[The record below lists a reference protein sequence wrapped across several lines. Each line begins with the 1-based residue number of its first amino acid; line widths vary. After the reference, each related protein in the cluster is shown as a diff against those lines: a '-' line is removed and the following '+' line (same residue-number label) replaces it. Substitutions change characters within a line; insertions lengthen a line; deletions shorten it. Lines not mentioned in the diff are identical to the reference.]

1 MKVVNFLK
9 YLDKLLKI
17 LKTDR
22 NTFFTY
28 IFTIITAYI
37 VVDRLVEL
45 LFICFTGM
53 SVSYW
58 GPIQYTLALACPVFA
73 FLFSGSSSYAKS
85 DVTKLSLFYSY
96 VIAIYLVALSMFD
109 QWLNMI
115 EWLLLT
121 SLPNYVEFISNFYNL
136 VQPAFRMAAFYLP
149 LTTAYPLFK
158 WLYMKIND
166 TKDIRDS
173 IADYTG
179 IDLSDKKTGWG
190 PYTCEI
196 TLGPDK
202 ETSKIVKIPEIRRFE
217 SLLVVGVSGSGK
229 TSMIF
234 EPMIAKDLEKKKFFR
249 DISKEM
255 GFTALK
261 TGIASLNCPY
271 DNDYLNQNFNLN
283 MIQATSGKEKIFK
296 TYLGKMILS
305 DSNNITYKNIGLT
318 YLSPDFE
325 STSHIIEVAKN
336 MDIPVNLID
345 PAYPDSPGLNPFI
358 YDNPSATAVAISS
371 VLKGMYT
378 STHTDVEEA
387 FRENITMQAV
397 ENLSI
402 LLKEMYPRLHD
413 GLLPNLEDLLELLTN
428 FNLVE
433 DMCKQLEEI
442 PELAEKYKMQLNY
455 FKKNFYSTGT
465 GRADTEK
472 YVYSATTQLDN
483 LLRISSVRNIL
494 CNRVNNIDYDKA
506 LANGE
511 ITLICTR
518 RGDLGAT
525 AHKAFGLFFLLIM
538 QYSILKRPGS
548 ERTRIPHFLYIDEFP
563 DFICPSTDSIFTLYR
578 KYRVGTIISAQ
589 NLGQLGDEKSSKRQ
603 TILANCASKIVF
615 GNNTPEDNNWWTL
628 ELGEK
633 REWKFTNNYD
643 TEKGEY
649 DKKLGGI
656 VYGYK
661 ANYTA
666 GKIQSLKF
674 KNCMYK
680 VKDMKGKNIVGT
692 LKLDFL
698 ESKYKEKQESKKYDF
713 TKFTNGIVTD
723 SKPKKSKKTTLTTS
737 DTDNNDFEID
747 PIKTDTTDSKFLFDN
762 EDAII
767 FDFKKRDNN

>member
-1 MKVVNFLK
+1 MK

-17 LKTDR
+17 LKTNR

-53 SVSYW
+53 SISYW

-85 DVTKLSLFYSY
+85 NASKLILFNSY
-96 VIAIYLVALSMFD
+96 VIALYIIAISMFD
-109 QWLNMI
+109 QFLNSTL
-115 EWLLLT
+115 WLLIT
-121 SLPNYVEFISNFYNL
+121 SLPNYVEFISDFHNL
-136 VQPAFRMAAFYLP
+136 VTPAFKSLALYLP

-173 IADYTG
+173 IGDYGG
-179 IDLSDKKTGWG
+179 IDLSDKTIGWG
-190 PYTCEI
+190 PYTCETSI
-196 TLGPDK
+196 GMDK
-202 ETSKIVKIPEIRRFE
+202 DTSKTVKIPELRRFE

-234 EPMIAKDLEKKKFFR
+234 EPMIAKDLEKKNFFR
-249 DISKEM
+249 EISKEM

-261 TGIASLNCPY
+261 TGIATLNCPY
-271 DNDYLNQNFNLN
+271 DNNYLNKNFNLN
-283 MIQATSGKEKIFK
+283 MIQPTSGKEKLYK
-296 TYLGKMILS
+296 VYMNKMILN

-325 STSHIIEVAKN
+325 STSHILEVAKN
-336 MDIPVNLID
+336 LDVPVNLID
-345 PAYPDSPGLNPFI
+345 PAFPDSPGLNPFI
-358 YDNPSATAVAISS
+358 YDDPTATALAISS
-371 VLKGMYT
+371 VLKGMYA

-387 FRENITMQAV
+387 FRENVTMQAV

-428 FNLVE
+428 FDLVE
-433 DMCKQLEEI
+433 KMCNELEKI
-442 PELAEKYKMQLNY
+442 PELSEKYKLQLNY

-538 QYSILKRPGS
+538 QYSVLRRPGN
-548 ERTRIPHFLYIDEFP
+548 ERTRIPHFLYIDEFS
-563 DFICPSTDSIFTLYR
+563 DFICSATDSIFTLYR
-578 KYRVGTIISAQ
+578 KYRIGTIISAQ
-589 NLGQLGDEKSSKRQ
+589 NLGQLGDEKSTKRQ

-615 GNNTPEDNNWWTL
+615 GNNTPADNDWWSL

-633 REWKFTNNYD
+633 REWTFNNTYD
-643 TEKGEY
+643 TAKGEY

-656 VYGYK
+656 IYK
-661 ANYTA
+661 WKPNYQP
-666 GKIQSLKF
+666 GKVQALKF

-680 VKDMKGKNIVGT
+680 VKDMKGKNLIGT
-692 LKLDFL
+692 MTVDFL
-698 ESKYKEKQESKKYDF
+698 ESKYKEKHPSKNYDF

-723 SKPKKSKKTTLTTS
+723 SNESKPKKNKFKPNEIEFDST
-737 DTDNNDFEID
+737 NGEID
-747 PIKTDTTDSKFLFDN
+747 PIQTDTNDSKYLFDN

-767 FDFKKRDNN
+767 FDFKKNK

>member
-1 MKVVNFLK
+1 MK

-22 NTFFTY
+22 NTFLTY
-28 IFTIITAYI
+28 ILTIITTYI
-37 VVDRLVEL
+37 VIDRFVEL

-73 FLFSGSSSYAKS
+73 FLFSGSSAYAKS
-85 DVTKLSLFYSY
+85 DVKKLDLFYTY
-96 VIAIYLVALSMFD
+96 VIALYIIALSMFD
-109 QWLNMI
+109 QWLNFI
-115 EWLLLT
+115 QWLLLT
-121 SLPNYVEFISNFYNL
+121 SLPNYVEFISNFHYL
-136 VQPAFRMAAFYLP
+136 VQPAFRTTAFYLP
-149 LTTAYPLFK
+149 LMTAYPLFK

-173 IADYTG
+173 IADYGG
-179 IDLSDKKTGWG
+179 IDLSDKTIGWG
-190 PYTCEI
+190 PYTCEM
-196 TLGPDK
+196 TLGTDK
-202 ETSKIVKIPEIRRFE
+202 ETAKIVKMPENRRFE

-261 TGIASLNCPY
+261 TGIANLAYPY
-271 DNDYLNQNFNLN
+271 DNNYLNKNFNLN
-283 MIQATSGKEKIFK
+283 MLQPTSGKEKIYK
-296 TYLGKMILS
+296 AYMSKMILN
-305 DSNNITYKNIGLT
+305 DSSNITYKNIGLT
-318 YLSPDFE
+318 YLAPDFE
-325 STSHIIEVAKN
+325 STSHILEVAKN
-336 MDIPVNLID
+336 LDIPVNLID

-358 YDNPSATAVAISS
+358 YDDPSATAVAISS

-387 FRENITMQAV
+387 FRENVTMQAV

-402 LLKEMYPRLHD
+402 LLKEMYPRLND
-413 GLLPNLEDLLELLTN
+413 GLLPTLEDLLELLTD
-428 FNLVE
+428 FTLVE
-433 DMCKQLEEI
+433 KMCKELEEI
-442 PELAEKYKMQLNY
+442 PELSEKYKLQLNY
-455 FKKNFYSTGT
+455 FKKNFYNNGSGK
-465 GRADTEK
+465 ADTEK
-472 YVYSATTQLDN
+472 YVYSASTQLDN

-511 ITLICTR
+511 ITLVCTR

-538 QYSILKRPGS
+538 QYSVLKRPGN
-548 ERTRIPHFLYIDEFP
+548 ERTRIPHFLYIDEFA

-578 KYRVGTIISAQ
+578 KYRIGTIISAQ
-589 NLGQLGDEKSSKRQ
+589 NLGQLGDEKSTKRQ

-615 GNNTPEDNNWWTL
+615 GNNTPADNEWWSL

-633 REWKFTNNYD
+633 REWKYSNSYD
-643 TEKGEY
+643 TAKGEY

-656 VYGYK
+656 SYAYK
-661 ANYTA
+661 LNYQP
-666 GKIQSLKF
+666 GKIQALKF

-680 VKDMKGKNIVGT
+680 VKDIKGKSIVGT
-692 LKLDFL
+692 MKVDFL
-698 ESKYKEKQESKKYDF
+698 ASKYKEKQPSKNYDF
-713 TKFTNGIVTD
+713 TKFTNGIVND
-723 SKPKKSKKTTLTTS
+723 SIESKHKKSKFNPNEITF
-737 DTDNNDFEID
+737 DTNDGEID
-747 PIKTDTTDSKFLFDN
+747 PIQMNTTDSKYLFDN

-767 FDFKKRDNN
+767 FDFKKNK